1 MSSNY
6 DTVVLA
12 TANLTNYYTL
22 NSDGTDSKGSV
33 NGVVTG
39 GSFVTAG
46 GCIDGSNCWTST
58 GVGVE
63 QIVFASSQQ
72 PTSGDFA
79 FEWGMKATANGQ
91 AEFIWVASPTTLQ
104 NGVYIRNTNEID
116 IRNAA
121 SPTSSGPNLTDSLWH
136 HYVVSYTSGTIKWYQ
151 DGVLVTTT
159 SATASQSSQATSA
172 FLRRVSGLTMLM
184 QKFAFYNAQLSSGTV
199 TAHYAAYTTAPPAG
213 GPFILNMDGNLT
225 GNVNGGF
232 LG

>member
-1 MSSNY
+1 MERTGTQFRVRWVTKHGTCDHSTDCFLENECGVLRVMSSNY

-79 FEWGMKATANGQ
+79 FEWGMKATEIGR
-91 AEFIWVASPTTLQ
+91 ASC
-104 NGVYIRNTNEID
+104 RE
-116 IRNAA
+116 
-121 SPTSSGPNLTDSLWH
+121 
-136 HYVVSYTSGTIKWYQ
+136 
-151 DGVLVTTT
+151 
-159 SATASQSSQATSA
+159 
-172 FLRRVSGLTMLM
+172 RV
-184 QKFAFYNAQLSSGTV
+184 
-199 TAHYAAYTTAPPAG
+199 
-213 GPFILNMDGNLT
+213 
-225 GNVNGGF
+225 
-232 LG
+232 